1 MLQAPSDHEL
11 RWSARVLP
19 RQRRDG
25 WVLHPESS
33 RQRSICFDDDVMLL
47 AKGGDFSAGVER
59 MYFDLV
65 DGRVHARLGSE
76 QLLQLNRVHKRMIH
90 VTDER
95 KKNDRRD
102 LRA

>member
-1 MLQAPSDHEL
+1 
-11 RWSARVLP
+11 
-19 RQRRDG
+19 
-25 WVLHPESS
+25 
-33 RQRSICFDDDVMLL
+33 MLL
-47 AKGGDFSAGVER
+47 AKGGDFSPGVER

-90 VTDER
+90 VTDGR